1 MTEIKTDR
9 QSEPDKRLFS
19 SSSSSRCIAM
29 LHSNPRHTGADGMEE
44 SPLPMDGS
52 MGEWMDVMG
61 WEGAS
66 FRHTNEEINRRQMS
80 LQCEHNATRAAE
92 RQSVVSQVCVC
103 ALVSRMDT
111 VCTHRE
117 THRDI
122 ECDW

>member
-44 SPLPMDGS
+44 SPLPMAGS

-103 ALVSRMDT
+103 TRFTHGHSVHTQRDT
-111 VCTHRE
+111 QRHRV
-117 THRDI
+117 
-122 ECDW
+122 